1 MILVFIQKIENLCPH
16 ENPHTDSFT
25 HIAALLIIVKNLDA
39 SEMAFSRWMDT
50 QAVVHLN
57 NEMLFSVVK
66 KEAIEPQKDM
76 EEP

>member
-1 MILVFIQKIENLCPH
+1 
-16 ENPHTDSFT
+16 
-25 HIAALLIIVKNLDA
+25 
-39 SEMAFSRWMDT
+39 MDT